1 MCSLDLLKYEI
12 LTHFG
17 CNTNTQTVVKY
28 TPECTYGYLGI
39 KNLPGEDPR
48 TALPIRRT
56 FKIGPATP
64 LTHYMHTFL
73 LGKNIITRRLPKQL
87 FAHNLTNL
95 HLAFIIYKHEPK
107 HFEFCN

>member
-17 CNTNTQTVVKY
+17 CNTNTPTVVKY
-28 TPECTYGYLGI
+28 TPECTYGYLGY

-48 TALPIRRT
+48 TPLPIGRT

-64 LTHYMHTFL
+64 LHT
-73 LGKNIITRRLPKQL
+73 TMQL
-87 FAHNLTNL
+87 DLHVGSTNYL
-95 HLAFIIYKHEPK
+95 DFFI
-107 HFEFCN
+107 HFEYLHYQ